1 MENQNERLFEFQK
14 LHQKYELLL
23 QRNDQFGR
31 EVLEKD
37 LEALRKEKQFN
48 DLQVLVDNLKK
59 ENGDLKVQIGSWSDQ
74 YNYIQES
81 TSFMIDVTKR
91 KNTEIIKSEKKLEQN
106 FKKIEEENFKL
117 NFELEK
123 TSGEVVALQQTV
135 SLMRSEFLI
144 LNKFKEDLESRLS
157 QARKVSIEGRGDHR
171 GSFVDSQFEKS
182 LSMDFD
188 LQSIGS
194 RNVGLRRSSAN
205 KKRQFTLQKINSE
218 HFIEKKKSAMGKIEL
233 ESGYCQT
240 PKCLLF

>member
-1 MENQNERLFEFQK
+1 M
-14 LHQKYELLL
+14 

-37 LEALRKEKQFN
+37 LEALRKQKQFN
-48 DLQVLVDNLKK
+48 DLQVLIDNLKK
-59 ENGDLKVQIGSWSDQ
+59 ENGDLKSQISSWSDQ

-81 TSFMIDVTKR
+81 TSFVIDVSKR
-91 KNTEIIKSEKKLEQN
+91 KNTEILNSEKKLEQN
-106 FKKIEEENFKL
+106 FKKVEEENFRL

-157 QARKVSIEGRGDHR
+157 QARKMSIEGKGDQRGL
-171 GSFVDSQFEKS
+171 FVDSQFEKS
-182 LSMDFD
+182 ISMDFD

-194 RNVGLRRSSAN
+194 MNVGLRRSLAH
-205 KKRQFTLQKINSE
+205 KKGQFTLQKINSE
-218 HFIEKKKSAMGKIEL
+218 HFRWE
-233 ESGYCQT
+233 
-240 PKCLLF
+240 